1 MEKTELN
8 NIIGEKYN
16 QISKIEDEIK
26 EILVNFA
33 NQNTIFKKDDMVI
46 SSTFRDKNITL
57 RCIGDYEYQLN
68 IESIVV
74 FLEVVSSNYDKVK
87 IGEIYGI
94 SEKYLTKI

>member
-1 MEKTELN
+1 MEKSEL
-8 NIIGEKYN
+8 ISTIGEKYN

-26 EILVNFA
+26 ELLIKYA
-33 NQNTIFKKDDMVI
+33 NENTVFKKDDMVI
-46 SSTFRDKNITL
+46 SSTFRDKNVTL

-68 IESIVV
+68 IESIIV

>member
-16 QISKIEDEIK
+16 QISIIEDEIK
-26 EILVNFA
+26 ELLINYA
-33 NQNTIFKKDDMVI
+33 NENTIFKKDDMVI

-68 IESIVV
+68 IESIIV
-74 FLEVVSSNYDKVK
+74 FVEVVSSNIDKIK
-87 IGEIYGI
+87 LGDIYAI